1 MWYMNLAY
9 SGPKVLRE
17 ATETERKWY
26 IKTAHELSEYKANIA
41 RFSRVD
47 TNYKILIEL
56 LATPTQRSIKNNIE
70 TIRNAVAN
78 FLYSFNECLDHWR
91 VYISRKYGQQSGY
104 FKKYESLRRA
114 AFDHHDEYKI
124 TYALRNYQH
133 IDDAV
138 HGCNLRMDKNTF
150 IYASRDV
157 LLKETDTFKND
168 TYLALQRQPDHL
180 DLFAIFTVAK
190 KALEALNVSLLF
202 YPLTPEIKQ
211 DALDALKLQRE
222 LCPDGGQL
230 IIGEFVTAEGKTID
244 PADLP
249 AYVQRGE
256 PMGLDWENDI
266 PFGICSLIEI
276 YKETDF
282 KKC

>member
-26 IKTAHELSEYKANIA
+26 IKTARELGEYKANIA
-41 RFSRVD
+41 RFTRVNA
-47 TNYKILIEL
+47 NYKILEEL
-56 LATPTQRSIKNNIE
+56 LTSSTQRSIKNNIE
-70 TIRNAVAN
+70 SIRNAAAN

-91 VYISRKYGQQSGY
+91 VYISRKYGQQSDY
-104 FKKYESLRRA
+104 FKKYETLRHD
-114 AFDHHDEYKI
+114 AFDRYDEYKI

-133 IDDAV
+133 IENVV
-138 HGCNLRMDKNTF
+138 HGCNLRMDQKTF

-168 TYLALQRQPDHL
+168 THLALQRQPDCL
-180 DLFAIFTVAK
+180 DLFSIFSVAK
-190 KALEALNVSLLF
+190 KALEELNLKLLF
-202 YPLTPEIKQ
+202 YPLTPEVKQ

-230 IIGEFVTAEGKTID
+230 IIGEFVTADGKTIA

-249 AYVQRGE
+249 AYAQRGE

-266 PFGICSLIEI
+266 PFGICLLIEI
-276 YKETDF
+276 YKDTDF
-282 KKC
+282 KNC